1 MKSSTRQ
8 LWEQQDRHKG
18 ERKRLFTAVRA
29 AVGGQTVLYPG
40 SFVDVAASFAYPSV
54 TYVDVDQRASR
65 FFGDIDGVREIIS
78 SENGA
83 ANARIEFIHADYRE
97 DLGLVNRSF
106 DLLISLYAG
115 LVSEH
120 CTQYLKDGAHLLVN
134 PSHGDAAMASL
145 DPRYELAAVVNS
157 RSGSYQVSTD
167 SLDTYL
173 QPKKET
179 SLTPDL
185 IRDRQRGIAYTKSPV
200 AYLFRRIT

>member
-1 MKSSTRQ
+1 
-8 LWEQQDRHKG
+8 
-18 ERKRLFTAVRA
+18 
-29 AVGGQTVLYPG
+29 
-40 SFVDVAASFAYPSV
+40 
-54 TYVDVDQRASR
+54 
-65 FFGDIDGVREIIS
+65 
-78 SENGA
+78 
-83 ANARIEFIHADYRE
+83 
-97 DLGLVNRSF
+97 
-106 DLLISLYAG
+106 
-115 LVSEH
+115 
-120 CTQYLKDGAHLLVN
+120 DGAHLLVN